1 MLGLW
6 DAATRPLNTQSGEAW
21 TRVVGGGLGG
31 EPSPWSV
38 IMSVCVHAC
47 AEGIGK
53 LCTFGGWG
61 AGLQA
66 EKRQCLCSAS
76 PCCWS
81 REMNPVIGTRVRR
94 LGEEWCLQAG
104 QDFPGSPL
112 NGEPSQH
119 VPGLGAA
126 GGKRVVLSS
135 VDAGLCGLDCVQ
147 MCGHKRCGAQPQG
160 VWRGQLRPLLVV
172 GWWLARHGEGLD
184 CQPASHPMCVVV

>member
-1 MLGLW
+1 
-6 DAATRPLNTQSGEAW
+6 
-21 TRVVGGGLGG
+21 
-31 EPSPWSV
+31 
-38 IMSVCVHAC
+38 
-47 AEGIGK
+47 
-53 LCTFGGWG
+53 
-61 AGLQA
+61 
-66 EKRQCLCSAS
+66 
-76 PCCWS
+76 
-81 REMNPVIGTRVRR
+81 MNPVIGIRVRC